1 MSECSDPEFW
11 QSLNHIP
18 LSSSG
23 EEEVEQVPNPV
34 RERLLEVLEGDYV
47 SNRAIASWLFARVN
61 RRRESV
67 MDEADD
73 VIYTEMH
80 YALSVSLINM
90 TSTVEPSI

>member
-18 LSSSG
+18 LSSSD